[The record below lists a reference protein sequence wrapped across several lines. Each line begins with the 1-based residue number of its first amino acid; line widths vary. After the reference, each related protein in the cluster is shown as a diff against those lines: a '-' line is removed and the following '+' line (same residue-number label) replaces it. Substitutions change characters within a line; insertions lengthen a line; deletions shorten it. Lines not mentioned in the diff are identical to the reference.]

1 MSDLTAEELRRLLSY
16 DAQTG
21 LFTRNGKIVGTL
33 NTWGY
38 VQICVKNKRYLAH
51 RLAWLYIYGK
61 WPATQIDHINRRKTD
76 NRAINLREVTN
87 SENAQNSGAHKD
99 NAGGTRGIYF
109 DKSRNRWVAELC
121 LNDKVVFK
129 QRFKEKLDA
138 INARAKAEEQFHP
151 YRPCETESNT
161 L

>member
-1 MSDLTAEELRRLLSY
+1 MSNLTAEELRRLFSY

-21 LFTRNGKIVGTL
+21 LFERNGQTVGIL
-33 NTWGY
+33 NSNGY
-38 VQICVKNKRYLAH
+38 VQVRIHGKLYMAH
-51 RLAWLYIYGK
+51 RLAWLYVHNR
-61 WPATQIDHINRRKTD
+61 WPENQIDHINRRKTD
-76 NRAINLREVTN
+76 NRLINLREVTQ
-87 SENAQNSGAHKD
+87 SQNAQNAGAHKD
-99 NAGGTRGIYF
+99 NAAGTRGIYF

-151 YRPCETESNT
+151 YRPCETT
-161 L
+161 